1 MKVTARPR
9 ILKYDELFSELKM
22 IYYDVNGWIL
32 PSEKKEKK
40 LTLNLINKA
49 LLTLMK
55 REYEHENVERAN
67 QKISE
72 CLNRMTYFSDQN
84 PQITW
89 RINEIPKQEK
99 IERFLKEILELTGEG
114 KMLLRA
120 RNKSP
125 KPILYEY
132 LIQDALD
139 VLTLSQVLM
148 QLPTPCVEADHGDKN
163 GINSKF

>member
-1 MKVTARPR
+1 MDSSIGEEGEKINAGSDQQGAADSHEEGVRTRECGES
-9 ILKYDELFSELKM
+9 KSE
-22 IYYDVNGWIL
+22 D
-32 PSEKKEKK
+32 
-40 LTLNLINKA
+40 
-49 LLTLMK
+49 K
-55 REYEHENVERAN
+55 RVPERDD
-67 QKISE
+67 
-72 CLNRMTYFSDQN
+72 LFSDQE

-89 RINEIPKQEK
+89 RINEIPNQEK

-125 KPILYEY
+125 EPIFYEY

-148 QLPTPCVEADHGDKN
+148 QLPTP
-163 GINSKF
+163 

>member
-1 MKVTARPR
+1 MKVTSRPK

-40 LTLNLINKA
+40 LTQDLINKA

-55 REYEHENVERAN
+55 
-67 QKISE
+67 ISE
-72 CLNRMTYFSDQN
+72 CLNEMTYFSDQE

-89 RINEIPKQEK
+89 RINEIPNQEK

-125 KPILYEY
+125 EPIFYEY

-148 QLPTPCVEADHGDKN
+148 QLPTP
-163 GINSKF
+163 

>member
-1 MKVTARPR
+1 
-9 ILKYDELFSELKM
+9 M

-40 LTLNLINKA
+40 LTQDLINKA

-72 CLNRMTYFSDQN
+72 CLNGMTYFSDQE

-89 RINEIPKQEK
+89 RINEIPNQEK

-125 KPILYEY
+125 EPIFYEY
-132 LIQDALD
+132 LI
-139 VLTLSQVLM
+139 
-148 QLPTPCVEADHGDKN
+148 
-163 GINSKF
+163 